1 MPALSCVYMYLASN
15 YMLAHTCICIEINLS
30 LKRMV
35 LLFSF
40 PLRNRLLIIGKMV
53 LLTQVYMSVSKEPGA
68 IWGCYCT
75 TLSSIPL
82 VMENLWPKFFFMKN
96 TVMAKN

>member
-35 LLFSF
+35 VLFSF
-40 PLRNRLLIIGKMV
+40 PLRNGLLIIGKMV

-68 IWGCYCT
+68 IWGLLLHSPIFNP
-75 TLSSIPL
+75 LSDG
-82 VMENLWPKFFFMKN
+82 KF
-96 TVMAKN
+96 MAKIFLYEKYSNG

>member
-1 MPALSCVYMYLASN
+1 
-15 YMLAHTCICIEINLS
+15 MLAHTCICIEINLS

-35 LLFSF
+35 VLFSF
-40 PLRNRLLIIGKMV
+40 PLRNGLLIIGKMV

-68 IWGCYCT
+68 IWVCYCT
-75 TLSSIPL
+75 ALSSISL

-96 TVMAKN
+96 TVMVKN